1 MEGGARTK
9 ATVVDMV
16 RVENNFRRVWIAGGW
31 GLYGL
36 MSGNRRSMRKNESVN
51 VHIALTNVQW
61 RLLSSKMAKNIDKK
75 NSGGFK
81 NVL

>member
-1 MEGGARTK
+1 
-9 ATVVDMV
+9 MV

-36 MSGNRRSMRKNESVN
+36 MSGNRRSMRKNERVN
-51 VHIALTNVQW
+51 VHIALRNVQW

-75 NSGGFK
+75 ISVVLKCSVICLLYFK
-81 NVL
+81 IIMFD